1 MNNTKT
7 LSIVKK
13 VYYTYIGVCTISG
26 FYYGCKSSINNLKS
40 NYTIIDKFEK
50 VTDGIFFYTYYGL
63 TFGLFSPIF
72 IPSTAITIYNEI
84 SKVV

>member
-13 VYYTYIGVCTISG
+13 VYYTYIGVCTIGG
-26 FYYGCKSSINNLKS
+26 FYYECKSSINNLKS

-50 VTDGIFFYTYYGL
+50 VTDGIFFYTYYAL
-63 TFGLFSPIF
+63 TFEFLQSV
-72 IPSTAITIYNEI
+72 YM
-84 SKVV
+84 K